1 MMKGCRNVKKII
13 KSIAIVLLIALV
25 SVNTPLSATTAP
37 LSVAATT
44 IENNSVSSSLTAT
57 PTVVSEEVSLRE
69 QGVKHFQLSDGTR
82 RAVVY
87 DEPVHYKQGN
97 EWIEIDNSLVSA
109 SLIGE
114 PLTGVIKRDTELTAN
129 EKQNILQSADTAS
142 RAYTTA
148 YYENNANDFNVQL
161 PKEINSNM
169 PVVVNYSGHSL
180 RFRFNDIART
190 TAEISQ
196 PKDATAVAQELQN
209 ELANTADNNLRVK
222 IQNDFATA
230 VQKNRSGISYPSVKN
245 NIDLAYYVTGQS
257 LKEDIVFHSLPA
269 AESFSFEFTYTGLSA
284 VLEEDK
290 SVVFNDESG
299 NPVFVV
305 AAPCMFDS
313 DEGYSS
319 DILVTVEETNTG
331 CRYTLTPDR
340 EWLSDEARVYPVTLD
355 PQVTTTQNS
364 SYIHDNGVQ
373 QSDPNTNYMTTD
385 RMYIGSGPN
394 STQGRIYFKLTQWP
408 SATGLTANN
417 ITTAYLNFSYYPQA
431 NWQTAYQTTIDVYR
445 LSSSWDT
452 STITWN
458 NQVGIGGTLI
468 SSKYIGDHRNWTGG
482 YDDYDVTSWVKSHYS
497 SPSTDY
503 GIRLQPHTVAS
514 STNRACYISS
524 DYYTNTSLRPIIYIN
539 YYRFAGVKG
548 VRNAPATSYKAYNC
562 QSYAFWLTPVNGTNV
577 FTDFTDSDLYYCLNT
592 TTENALIRTKE
603 RMVSWLNRYFNG
615 KWREVGSY
623 DADLYSN
630 EWLVCMRVGVM
641 NGEYDYH
648 YWYRASDGN
657 WYNKHG
663 YQAASEKVS
672 GNVTNP
678 STANYS
684 DGWALNGTY
693 FYTSSTVYY
702 AIQQ

>member
-1 MMKGCRNVKKII
+1 M

-37 LSVAATT
+37 LSVAANT
-44 IENNSVSSSLTAT
+44 IENNSMSSSLTET

-69 QGVKHFQLSDGTR
+69 QGIKHFQLSDGSR
-82 RAVVY
+82 RAVIY

-114 PLTGVIKRDTELTAN
+114 PLTGIVKRDAELTAN
-129 EKQNILQSADTAS
+129 EKQNILQSTDTVS
-142 RAYTTA
+142 RTYSAA
-148 YYENNANDFNVQL
+148 YYENNANDFKVQL

-180 RFRFNDIART
+180 RFRFNDITRA

-230 VQKNRSGISYPSVKN
+230 VQKNRSYISYPSVKN
-245 NIDLAYYVTGQS
+245 DIDLDYYVTGQS
-257 LKEDIVFHSLPA
+257 LKEDIVFHSLPT
-269 AESFSFEFTYTGLSA
+269 AESFSFEFTYTGLNA

-290 SVVFNDESG
+290 SVVFKNEAG

-319 DILVTVEETNTG
+319 DILVTVEETDTG

-340 EWLSDEARVYPVTLD
+340 KWLSDEARVYPVTLD
-355 PQVTTTQNS
+355 PQVATTTQNA
-364 SYIHDNGVQ
+364 SYIKDSGVQ
-373 QSDPNTNYMTTD
+373 ESNPDTNYRTAD
-385 RMYIGSGPN
+385 RMYLGSGPN
-394 STQGRIYFKLTQWP
+394 STQGRIYFNLAQWP
-408 SATGLTANN
+408 SATGLTASSIFSAN
-417 ITTAYLNFSYYPQA
+417 LNLSYYRQA
-431 NWQTAYQTTIDVYR
+431 NWQTAYRMFVDVYR
-445 LSSSWDT
+445 VLSPWDS

-458 NQVGIGGTLI
+458 NQTSISGIRIT
-468 SSKYIGDHRNWTGG
+468 SKYIGDHRNWTDG
-482 YDDYDVTSWVKSHYS
+482 YDDYDVTSWVQYHYS
-497 SPSTDY
+497 NPSTDY
-503 GIRLQPHTVAS
+503 GIRLQPRKVADS
-514 STNRACYISS
+514 INRACYISS
-524 DYYTNTSLRPIIYIN
+524 DYYADTSLRPIIYIN
-539 YYRFAGVKG
+539 YFRFVGVKG
-548 VRNAPATSYKAYNC
+548 VRNAPAVASGSYNC
-562 QSYAFWLTPVNGTNV
+562 QSYAFWLTPPDNTNV
-577 FTDFTDSDLYYCLNT
+577 FSDFTNSDKAYCLST

-603 RMVSWLNRYFNG
+603 RMASWLNRYFNG
-615 KWREVGSY
+615 KWREVDSY

-630 EWLVCMRVGVM
+630 EWLVCMRVGIK
-641 NGEYDYH
+641 NRRYDYH

-663 YQAASEKVS
+663 YYAASEKVS
-672 GNVTNP
+672 GDVVNP
-678 STANYS
+678 STANHS
-684 DGWALNGTY
+684 DGWAVNGEL

>member
-1 MMKGCRNVKKII
+1 M

-37 LSVAATT
+37 LSVAANT
-44 IENNSVSSSLTAT
+44 IENNSMSSSLTET
-57 PTVVSEEVSLRE
+57 PTVVSEEISLRE
-69 QGVKHFQLSDGTR
+69 QGIKHFQLSDGSR

-87 DEPVHYKQGN
+87 DEPVHYQQGN

-114 PLTGVIKRDTELTAN
+114 PLTGIIKRDTELTAK
-129 EKQNILQSADTAS
+129 EKQNILRSTDTVS
-142 RAYTTA
+142 RTYSTA
-148 YYENNANDFNVQL
+148 YYENNANDFKVQL

-180 RFRFNDIART
+180 RFRFNDITRT

-222 IQNDFATA
+222 IQNDSATA
-230 VQKNRSGISYPSVKN
+230 VQKNRSRISYPSVKSD
-245 NIDLAYYVTGQS
+245 IDLDYYVTGQS
-257 LKEDIVFHSLPA
+257 LKEDIVFHSLPT
-269 AESFSFEFTYTGLSA
+269 AESFSFEFTYTGLNA

-290 SVVFNDESG
+290 SVVFKDEAG

-340 EWLSDEARVYPVTLD
+340 RWLSDEARVYPVTLD
-355 PQVTTTQNS
+355 PQVATTQNP

-373 QSDPNTNYMTTD
+373 QSNPGQNYMTAD
-385 RMYIGSGPN
+385 RIYIGSGPN
-394 STQGRIYFKLTQWP
+394 STEGRMYFKLTQWP
-408 SATGLTANN
+408 SATGLTADN
-417 ITTAYLNFSYYPQA
+417 ITSAYFNLSYYPQA
-431 NWQTAYQTTIDVYR
+431 NWQTAYQMFVDVYKV
-445 LSSSWDT
+445 SSSWNT
-452 STITWN
+452 STIKWN
-458 NQVGIGGTLI
+458 NQENIGGTLI
-468 SSKYIGDHRNWTGG
+468 SSKYIDDHRNWTGG
-482 YDDYDVTSWVKSHYS
+482 YDGYDVTSWVKYHYS
-497 SPSTDY
+497 NPSTDY
-503 GIRLQPHTVAS
+503 GIRLQPRTVS
-514 STNRACYISS
+514 SSINRVCYISS
-524 DYYTNTSLRPIIYIN
+524 DYYVNATLRPIIYIN
-539 YYRFAGVKG
+539 YYRFVGVKG
-548 VRNAPATSYKAYNC
+548 VRNAPATSYRAYNC
-562 QSYAFWLTPVNGTNV
+562 QSYAFWLTPPNNTNV
-577 FTDFTDSDLYYCLNT
+577 FSDFTISDRNYCLST

-615 KWREVGSY
+615 KWREVSSC

-630 EWLVCMRVGVM
+630 EWLVCMRVGIKDRV
-641 NGEYDYH
+641 YDYH

-672 GNVTNP
+672 GDVTNP
-678 STANYS
+678 STANHS
-684 DGWALNGTY
+684 DGWALNGEY